1 MVNNNN
7 YYKFVLTKENNI
19 SSNNVDLNKKT
30 KIFSLKIK
38 GKLESNY
45 FNALVSLYYNYI
57 EDKITKIVIK
67 KIKIGKTCSISLS
80 DKTCDY
86 FYNLSST
93 STCSSSYKN
102 SRKKIYYALKDF
114 FKNNFIVDKMNK
126 NIIIN
131 LINEDNKCNFTN
143 FKILLK
149 LINDSISSSCLS
161 IKSKLSNS
169 CLDSDI
175 KSYHGKT
182 SSITSSLKIFKICK
196 TKLFRSI
203 VKFCIFLSALSFII
217 LIIKYFK
224 IYKLLEL
231 DFFESSY
238 FN

>member
-19 SSNNVDLNKKT
+19 ASNNVDLNKKT

-38 GKLESNY
+38 GKLQSNY

-57 EDKITKIVIK
+57 ENKIIKVVIK
-67 KIKIGKTCSISLS
+67 KIKIEKTCSISLS

-114 FKNNFIVDKMNK
+114 FKNNFIIDKMNK

-131 LINEDNKCNFTN
+131 LINEDNKHNFIN
-143 FKILLK
+143 LKILLK
-149 LINDSISSSCLS
+149 LINDSMTSSCLS
-161 IKSKLSNS
+161 IESKLSCS
-169 CLDSDI
+169 CIDSDI
-175 KSYHGKT
+175 KTYHGKT
-182 SSITSSLKIFKICK
+182 SSITNSLKIFKICK
-196 TKLFRSI
+196 TKFFRKLVTI
-203 VKFCIFLSALSFII
+203 CIFLSALSFII
-217 LIIKYFK
+217 LIIKYLK

-231 DFFESSY
+231 DFLESTY

>member
-19 SSNNVDLNKKT
+19 ASNSVDLNKQT

-38 GKLESNY
+38 GKLGSNY
-45 FNALVSLYYNYI
+45 FNALASLYYNYI
-57 EDKITKIVIK
+57 ENKIIKIVIK
-67 KIKIGKTCSISLS
+67 KIKIEKTCSISLS

-114 FKNNFIVDKMNK
+114 FKNNFIVDKMNN
-126 NIIIN
+126 NITIN
-131 LINEDNKCNFTN
+131 LINEDNKCNFIN
-143 FKILLK
+143 LKILLK

-161 IKSKLSNS
+161 IKSELDCSCINSN
-169 CLDSDI
+169 I
-175 KSYHGKT
+175 KTYHGKT

-196 TKLFRSI
+196 TKFFRKVVTFS
-203 VKFCIFLSALSFII
+203 IFLSALSFII

-224 IYKLLEL
+224 IYRLLEL

>member
-19 SSNNVDLNKKT
+19 ASNNVDLNKKT

-38 GKLESNY
+38 GKLQSNY

-57 EDKITKIVIK
+57 ENKIIKVVIK
-67 KIKIGKTCSISLS
+67 KIKIEKTCSISLS

-114 FKNNFIVDKMNK
+114 FKNNFIIDKMNK

-131 LINEDNKCNFTN
+131 LINEDNKHNFIN
-143 FKILLK
+143 LKKQIL
-149 LINDSISSSCLS
+149 CP
-161 IKSKLSNS
+161 
-169 CLDSDI
+169 
-175 KSYHGKT
+175 
-182 SSITSSLKIFKICK
+182 F
-196 TKLFRSI
+196 
-203 VKFCIFLSALSFII
+203 
-217 LIIKYFK
+217 
-224 IYKLLEL
+224 
-231 DFFESSY
+231 
-238 FN
+238 